1 MHMAKSVLI
10 TGGTG
15 FLGCHLSRQLLK
27 EGYKVTLFDLAPLD
41 AKDIIGKATYVHGDI
56 NDKKAIENAI
66 KKHDYVVHAAAALP
80 ILREKKII
88 YHVNID
94 GTKKVLD
101 AALKAKVKRLVFI
114 STTAMYGVPKH
125 LPETETSPIDPIG
138 FYGESKAAAEK
149 LCLEYDKKGL
159 QANILRPKTFLGPE
173 RLGVFEVWFEAI
185 YTGKRVFI
193 LGKGNNKYQL
203 LAVTDVVD
211 AIIKALTNKTHGE
224 IFNVGAKEFTTWKE
238 DLDHVIS
245 YAKTPAKVTGLP
257 VLPSQ
262 MLLGI
267 LETLNLSP
275 IAAWHYKTLP
285 VDSYVSIEKAEKALK
300 WHPKKSNK
308 QLLLESY
315 QWYAKHR
322 DEVINKIGN
331 THRVGWNFQALN
343 LVKKFL

>member
-1 MHMAKSVLI
+1 MTKNVLI

-27 EGYKVTLFDLAPLD
+27 EGYTVTLFDLTPLD
-41 AKDIIGKATYVHGDI
+41 AKDLIGKVTVIQGDI
-56 NDKKAIENAI
+56 NDKKAIENAV

-94 GTKKVLD
+94 GTKQVLD
-101 AALKAKVKRLVFI
+101 ASLKAKIKRLVFI

-125 LPETETSPIDPIG
+125 LPETEISPIDPIG

-149 LCLEYDKKGL
+149 LCLTYDKKGL
-159 QANILRPKTFLGPE
+159 QTNILRPKTFLGPE

-193 LGKGNNKYQL
+193 LGNGNNKYQL

-211 AIIKALTNKTHGE
+211 AIIKALTSKTHGE

-238 DLDHVIS
+238 DLDHVIT

-262 MLLGI
+262 FLLGI

-285 VDSYVSIEKAEKALK
+285 VDSYVSIEKAEKILN

-308 QLLLESY
+308 KLLLESY
-315 QWYAKHR
+315 QWYEKHR
-322 DEVINKIGN
+322 DEVINKVGN
-331 THRVGWNFQALN
+331 THRVGWNFQVLN
-343 LVKKFL
+343 LVKKFF